1 NSNSLS
7 LVVAKNKR
15 TAMGKGR
22 WTSQEHADFM
32 IGLEKYGKDWKAIAD
47 VVRTRTTVQTRT
59 HHQKYDKQVKKGRKF
74 PEEPY
79 EDDEDDGGGNGRKPR
94 RTKAIRP
101 SRAGILIS
109 PTPVAVRGKRLLT
122 PPAGG
127 GNGNGGGGSRGRP
140 RSTRAA
146 SAAAAKAKA
155 EADAAKALAE
165 ASAARAVEAEAR
177 SADAAAAAA
186 AAEAAATG
194 RVREEDVGEG
204 SSDAG
209 QTARGEYR
217 PEKRVKT
224 DHLSANCDAAAG
236 TSSAC
241 GRQRFSFPSSVTAP
255 GTATPP
261 TVAEVPPSPRK
272 DAAFTKSLWSSLGN
286 LAAQGQ
292 PASGEV
298 GMEGAV
304 GGYVSDRE
312 LSGGASAM
320 PVKAVT
326 GASAGGGSGFTS
338 CQLSPFLCETFLD
351 GFVVGGEDA
360 EALPPAAVA
369 APAFSMAASSSPP
382 IFPGGHN
389 VKTERSGR
397 AKQEGDDGLLLAR
410 PGSSFSSAATATA
423 AGYNAQQLL
432 QQQQQQQQQQR
443 LQQAQRQHQ
452 HQHQQQQRVLLS
464 SGSAAVAGFGG
475 LPDSTATLYPGTPF
489 DPTATGIPIPGI
501 GGLES
506 FSPSGYAC
514 GFGSMSEGNGVG
526 GGGIL
531 NPFAAASTSPVF
543 YRRSDFGGGGGVL
556 DDKLE
561 FPGGVG
567 MAGVVGEAG
576 VGSLKH
582 NEQAFG
588 LDKRLAAFRQQQQQ
602 RMLGQVFHFRPSS
615 APSAATTTSMLSSS
629 SSSFGDADAAHK
641 LRRAAAAISPGAFDM
656 NFDGDG
662 GSTSSTSKGHKQDD
676 VATSSV
682 FGMSSDSGSSSS
694 GGDTLSSDGLTDEL
708 AGYGSEGWPDDGMEN
723 LEQFD
728 VLAVFAFDDHFGIL

>member
-1 NSNSLS
+1 
-7 LVVAKNKR
+7 
-15 TAMGKGR
+15 MGKGR
-22 WTSQEHADFM
+22 WTSQEHADFL

-79 EDDEDDGGGNGRKPR
+79 EDDEDDGGGSGRKPP

-127 GNGNGGGGSRGRP
+127 RNGNGGGGSRGRP

-165 ASAARAVEAEAR
+165 ASAARAVQAEAR
-177 SADAAAAAA
+177 AAEADAAAAAA
-186 AAEAAATG
+186 AAEAAVTG
-194 RVREEDVGEG
+194 RVREEDAGEG

-209 QTARGEYR
+209 QTSGGEYR

-224 DHLSANCDAAAG
+224 DHLSAYCDAAAD

-241 GRQRFSFPSSVTAP
+241 GRKRFSFPSSVTAP

-261 TVAEVPPSPRK
+261 TAAEVPPSPRMETV
-272 DAAFTKSLWSSLGN
+272 FTKSLWSSLGN

-292 PASGEV
+292 PAASDEV

-326 GASAGGGSGFTS
+326 EASAVGGSGFTS

-351 GFVVGGEDA
+351 GFVVDGEDA
-360 EALPPAAVA
+360 EAFTPAAAAAVA

-382 IFPGGHN
+382 AFPGGHN

-410 PGSSFSSAATATA
+410 PGSSFSSAASATA

-432 QQQQQQQQQQR
+432 QQQQQQQQQR
-443 LQQAQRQHQ
+443 LQQAQQ
-452 HQHQQQQRVLLS
+452 QQQQRVLLS

-489 DPTATGIPIPGI
+489 DPTATGFPLPGI

-506 FSPSGYAC
+506 FSPSRYAC
-514 GFGSMSEGNGVG
+514 GFGSMTEGNGVG
-526 GGGIL
+526 GGGGGSGIL

-576 VGSLKH
+576 FGSLKH

-602 RMLGQVFHFRPSS
+602 RMLGQVFHLRPSR
-615 APSAATTTSMLSSS
+615 APSAATATSMLSSS

-656 NFDGDG
+656 NVDGDG

-682 FGMSSDSGSSSS
+682 FGMSSDSGSSS

>member
-1 NSNSLS
+1 
-7 LVVAKNKR
+7 
-15 TAMGKGR
+15 MGKGR
-22 WTSQEHADFM
+22 WTSQEHADFLA
-32 IGLEKYGKDWKAIAD
+32 GLEKYGKDWKAIAD
-47 VVRTRTTVQTRT
+47 VVKTRTTVQTRT
-59 HHQKYDKQVKKGRKF
+59 HHQKYDKQVKRGRKF

-79 EDDEDDGGGNGRKPR
+79 EDDDDGGGGGSGRKPP

-109 PTPVAVRGKRLLT
+109 PTPVTVRGKRLLT

-155 EADAAKALAE
+155 EADAAKAMAE

-177 SADAAAAAA
+177 AAEADAAAA

-194 RVREEDVGEG
+194 RVREDAGEG
-204 SSDAG
+204 SSAEVQPAG
-209 QTARGEYR
+209 GEYR

-224 DHLSANCDAAAG
+224 DHLSADCDAAAG
-236 TSSAC
+236 TSSAY
-241 GRQRFSFPSSVTAP
+241 GRQRFSFPPSITTP

-261 TVAEVPPSPRK
+261 TAAEVPPSPRK
-272 DAAFTKSLWSSLGN
+272 EAAFTKSLWSSFGN

-292 PASGEV
+292 PAASGEV

-304 GGYVSDRE
+304 GSYVGDRE

-320 PVKAVT
+320 PVKAAT
-326 GASAGGGSGFTS
+326 KASAGGGSSFTS

-351 GFVVGGEDA
+351 GFVVGGDDV
-360 EALPPAAVA
+360 EALPAAAAAAAA
-369 APAFSMAASSSPP
+369 APAFSMNALSSPP
-382 IFPGGHN
+382 TFAGGHN
-389 VKTERSGR
+389 VKTKRFGRDKHER
-397 AKQEGDDGLLLAR
+397 DDGLLLAR
-410 PGSSFSSAATATA
+410 PGSSFSSAAAATA
-423 AGYNAQQLL
+423 AGHNAQQLF
-432 QQQQQQQQQQR
+432 QQQQQQQR
-443 LQQAQRQHQ
+443 LQQAQQ
-452 HQHQQQQRVLLS
+452 QHQQRQRVLLS
-464 SGSAAVAGFGG
+464 SGSAAVAAFGS

-501 GGLES
+501 GGLGS
-506 FSPSGYAC
+506 FSPSGYAA
-514 GFGSMSEGNGVG
+514 GFGSIREGNGVG
-526 GGGIL
+526 GGGGGIL
-531 NPFAAASTSPVF
+531 NPFSAASTSPVF
-543 YRRSDFGGGGGVL
+543 FRRSDFGGGSGSVL

-561 FPGGVG
+561 FPVGVG
-567 MAGVVGEAG
+567 MAGIVGEAG

-582 NEQAFG
+582 DEQAFG
-588 LDKRLAAFRQQQQQ
+588 LDTRLAAFRQQQQQ
-602 RMLGQVFHFRPSS
+602 RMLGQVFHFRPKS
-615 APSAATTTSMLSSS
+615 ASAAATATSMLSSS
-629 SSSFGDADAAHK
+629 SSSFGDSGAAHK

-656 NFDGDG
+656 NMDGDG
-662 GSTSSTSKGHKQDD
+662 SSSGGSSGSKGHKQDD
-676 VATSSV
+676 VSTSSV
-682 FGMSSDSGSSSS
+682 FGMTSDSGSSS

-728 VLAVFAFDDHFGIL
+728 VLALFAFDDHFGIL